1 MAPVLNFQEDFE
13 LIAYNSMGLASQAK
27 YFVSVVTIEELKE
40 ALSFAETKNLR
51 KLILGG
57 GSNVLFITDFEG
69 LVINMALKGESIV
82 KEDEAHVYLK
92 VNAGENWHKFVLSCV
107 EKGWGGIENLSLI
120 PGSVGASP
128 IQNIG
133 AYGVELKD
141 VFDSLEA
148 LDISTRKIRTF
159 SKGECNFG
167 YRNSIFKNE
176 LKNKVVI
183 TSVTFK
189 LQKNAE
195 PKVDYKA
202 LVDLLEDKGIF
213 SPTIKDVSEA
223 VIEVRKSKLP
233 DPAKIGNTGSFFKN
247 PIISIALFEEL
258 KKEYKNM
265 PSYKVSNNF
274 VKVPAG
280 WLIEKAGWKG
290 VREGDAGVHAK
301 QALVLVNY
309 GKASGAQIWD
319 LAMRIKA
326 SILKEFKIEL
336 TPEVNIIS

>member
-1 MAPVLNFQEDFE
+1 
-13 LIAYNSMGLASQAK
+13 
-27 YFVSVVTIEELKE
+27 
-40 ALSFAETKNLR
+40 
-51 KLILGG
+51 
-57 GSNVLFITDFEG
+57 
-69 LVINMALKGESIV
+69 MALKGESIV

-92 VNAGENWHKFVLSCV
+92 VNAGENWHKLVLSCV